1 MYVLSTPF
9 ARTTPNTLQLRCL
22 MKRVWAKLSN
32 TIHCTYG
39 QLFVQ
44 LRIQLPFRQRQLPLA
59 EVPSE
64 LKINENSKPK
74 ICLLFGCKND
84 GNAVA
89 RSILLVSEI
98 VRKQGP
104 LKIKN

>member
-1 MYVLSTPF
+1 
-9 ARTTPNTLQLRCL
+9 
-22 MKRVWAKLSN
+22 MKRGRVRLSN

-39 QLFVQ
+39 QLFVLHCASNYHSDKDSPLLLKFLQ
-44 LRIQLPFRQRQLPLA
+44 KMVFIPETKTFPARQL
-59 EVPSE
+59 
-64 LKINENSKPK
+64 
-74 ICLLFGCKND
+74 CLLCGCKND

-89 RSILLVSEI
+89 RSILLVSKI